1 MASPT
6 FFGDGHTPRRSDAK
20 WVVLQKILGAEIDG
34 GGGSG
39 SGAQEVYQGASPPAA
54 PDDPTKPAVFYPN
67 GGGSQQQWDVGSQAW
82 V

>member
-6 FFGDGHTPRRSDAK
+6 FLGDGSTPRHSDTK
-20 WVVLQKILGAEIDG
+20 WTILQKILGIEVD

-39 SGAQEVYQGASPPAA
+39 GGTSQVFMDRAPAA
-54 PDDPTKPAVFYPN
+54 PDDPSKAALSYNSSTGVL
-67 GGGSQQQWDVGSQAW
+67 SQWDKISAW

>member
-1 MASPT
+1 MSQIAEWPIT
-6 FFGDGHTPRRSDAK
+6 DPQWNDTK
-20 WVVLQKILGAEIDG
+20 LITLQKILQVTGSG

-39 SGAQEVYQGASPPAA
+39 SGSQEVYQGAAPPAA

-67 GGGSQQQWDVGSQAW
+67 GGGSQQQWDVPSQAW